1 MKDVYQSVDDK
12 AGEGEKSL
20 CTMEYND
27 HLGQWMSETVSK
39 MDIVRL
45 ENDTCKNCF

>member
-12 AGEGEKSL
+12 AGEGGKSL
-20 CTMEYND
+20 CTMTIW
-27 HLGQWMSETVSK
+27 GSGCQKVSK